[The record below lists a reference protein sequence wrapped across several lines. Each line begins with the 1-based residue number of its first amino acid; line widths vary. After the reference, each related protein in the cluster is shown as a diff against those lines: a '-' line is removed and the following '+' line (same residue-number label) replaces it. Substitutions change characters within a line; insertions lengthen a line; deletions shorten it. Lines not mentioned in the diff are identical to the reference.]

1 MTAFDYQITARRIQQ
16 NAFDA
21 EPGPIRYLKI
31 PANVTI
37 PTPAHQVAGK
47 GGVRR
52 WLKEVQDL
60 ADGDCNPNS
69 ISPTG
74 DVLIFIHG
82 YNNDLEIV
90 LKRQRQL
97 ARDLKA
103 EGWRGVVIGFD
114 WPSDNNTLN
123 YLEDRWDAAEVAIA
137 LVSKGVKLL
146 ARGQQDGCETNI
158 HLIGHSTGAYVIME
172 AFAQAEKDGELYKS
186 SWRVGQVAFVGADV
200 SSAGF
205 SKDDDW
211 STPMFRRI
219 MRLTNYSNP
228 FDSVLAVS
236 NAKRLGISPRAGR
249 IGLPE
254 DAKSKAVNVGCGAY
268 FQTLDPAHSTYFGT
282 FNHSWHIGDRV
293 FTRDLAMTL
302 EGAIDRQAIPT
313 RNFDGRTLEL
323 VDKPRPQHLDQWE
336 ISDLP

>member
-1 MTAFDYQITARRIQQ
+1 M
-16 NAFDA
+16 
-21 EPGPIRYLKI
+21 
-31 PANVTI
+31 
-37 PTPAHQVAGK
+37 
-47 GGVRR
+47 
-52 WLKEVQDL
+52 
-60 ADGDCNPNS
+60 
-69 ISPTG
+69 
-74 DVLIFIHG
+74 
-82 YNNDLEIV
+82 
-90 LKRQRQL
+90 
-97 ARDLKA
+97 
-103 EGWRGVVIGFD
+103 IGFD

-211 STPMFRRI
+211 STPMLRRI